1 MRDDQMTK
9 LPHRQLTTEAIH
21 AGELHDGQGA
31 HVTPIYQTST
41 FTFASMEAVEKRAS
55 GEL

>member
-1 MRDDQMTK
+1 MTK

-21 AGELHDGQGA
+21 AGELHDKQGS

-41 FTFASMEAVEKRAS
+41 FTFANMEAVEKRAS